1 MFDFLTHDML
11 AVIWFFLWC
20 VIWGVYFMV
29 DSFALG
35 VGLLAPF
42 IATDKVQGMQ
52 IRRSVGPFWGGNE
65 VWLILAAGG
74 TFAAFPLVFSKMF
87 TFLYL
92 PMMLLLIGL
101 IARGISIEYLHKDDN
116 PRIQKALTWGWFVG
130 SLLISLVLG
139 VAFANFFKGL
149 EIASGGVYE
158 GTLLGLFGPYALI
171 GGILFVLMSVT
182 SGAFWIN
189 IKTEGA
195 ISAKAGYIAKK
206 STLIVLV
213 LALVYLAYS
222 FVGIVGFTGNYSV
235 MPALYLL
242 PVIAILAA
250 VLSVFFAK
258 KNRWFPAFCSNLLAL
273 LFIVQS
279 GLASIYPYMLKS
291 SVSPEYG
298 IDIFEAASSHL
309 TLSIM
314 LGGALVFV
322 PIVII
327 YQLWVYTLFKEK
339 IKESEQV
346 DY

>member
-11 AVIWFFLWC
+11 AIIWFFLWC
-20 VIWGVYFMV
+20 VIWGVYFIV
-29 DSFALG
+29 DSFSLG
-35 VGLLAPF
+35 AGLLAPF
-42 IATDKVQGMQ
+42 IATDKAQRIQ
-52 IRRSVGPFWGGNE
+52 IQSSVGPFWGGNE

-101 IARGISIEYLHKDDN
+101 IARGISIEYLHKDEN
-116 PRIQKALTWGWFVG
+116 PQIQKILMWGWFAG

-149 EIASGGVYE
+149 EISSGGVYT
-158 GTLLGLFGPYALI
+158 GTLIGLFSPYALI
-171 GGILFVLMSVT
+171 GGVLFVLMSVT
-182 SGAFWIN
+182 SGALWIN
-189 IKTEGA
+189 VKTEGA
-195 ISAKAGYIAKK
+195 IAAKAGGLAKK

-222 FVGIVGFTGNYSV
+222 FMGIEGFTTNYSAT
-235 MPALYLL
+235 PALYLL
-242 PVIAILAA
+242 PVLVVVGA
-250 VLSVFFAK
+250 VLAVFFAK
-258 KNRWFPAFCSNLLAL
+258 KDRVFPAFCSNILAF
-273 LFIVQS
+273 LFVVES

-298 IDIFEAASSHL
+298 INIFEAASSHM
-309 TLSIM
+309 TLSVM

-327 YQLWVYTLFKEK
+327 YQMWAYTLFKEK
-339 IKESEQV
+339 IKEIEQV

>member
-20 VIWGVYFMV
+20 VIWGVYFIV
-29 DSFALG
+29 DSFSLG
-35 VGLLAPF
+35 AGLLAPF
-42 IATDKVQGMQ
+42 IATDKVQRAQ
-52 IRRSVGPFWGGNE
+52 IQSSVGPFWGGNE

-101 IARGISIEYLHKDDN
+101 ITRGISIEYLHKDEN
-116 PRIQKALTWGWFVG
+116 PHIQKVLTWGWFTG

-149 EIASGGVYE
+149 EIASGGVYK
-158 GTLLGLFGPYALI
+158 GTLPGLFSPYALI
-171 GGILFVLMSVT
+171 GGVLFVLMSVT
-182 SGAFWIN
+182 SGALWIN
-189 IKTEGA
+189 VKTEGSIA
-195 ISAKAGYIAKK
+195 VKAGYLAMK
-206 STLIVLV
+206 STFIVLV
-213 LALVYLAYS
+213 LALVYLAYF
-222 FVGIVGFTGNYSV
+222 FVGIEGFTTNYSA
-235 MPALYLL
+235 MPGLYLL
-242 PVIAILAA
+242 PVLVVVGA
-250 VLSVFFAK
+250 VLAVLFTK
-258 KNRWFPAFCSNLLAL
+258 RDKVFPAFCSNLLAL
-273 LFIVQS
+273 LFVVES

-298 IDIFEAASSHL
+298 IDIFEAASSHM

-327 YQLWVYTLFKEK
+327 YQLWAYTLFKEK
-339 IKESEQV
+339 IKETEQV

>member
-35 VGLLAPF
+35 VGLLSPF
-42 IATDKVQGMQ
+42 IATDDVQGMQ
-52 IRRSVGPFWGGNE
+52 IKRSVGPFWGGNE

-101 IARGISIEYLHKDDN
+101 VARGISIEYLHKDDN
-116 PRIQKALTWGWFVG
+116 PLIQKVLTWGWFVG

-149 EIASGGVYE
+149 EIASGRVYE

-171 GGILFVLMSVT
+171 GGVLFVLMSVT
-182 SGAFWIN
+182 SGALWIN

-195 ISAKAGYIAKK
+195 ISTKAGDLAKK

-222 FVGIVGFTGNYSV
+222 FVGIEGFTGNYSV

-242 PVIAILAA
+242 PVLAIVAA
-250 VLSVFFAK
+250 VLSVFFTK
-258 KNRWFPAFCSNLLAL
+258 KERGFPAFCSNLLAF

-339 IKESEQV
+339 IKETEQV

>member
-11 AVIWFFLWC
+11 AIIWFFLWC
-20 VIWGVYFMV
+20 VIWGVYFIV
-29 DSFALG
+29 DSFSLG
-35 VGLLAPF
+35 AGLLVPF
-42 IATDKVQGMQ
+42 IATDKAQRMQ
-52 IRRSVGPFWGGNE
+52 IQSSVGPFWGGNE

-101 IARGISIEYLHKDDN
+101 IARGISIEYLHKDEN
-116 PRIQKALTWGWFVG
+116 PHIQKILMWGWFAG

-149 EIASGGVYE
+149 EIASGGVYI
-158 GTLLGLFGPYALI
+158 GTLIGLFSPYALI
-171 GGILFVLMSVT
+171 GGVLFVLMSVT

-189 IKTEGA
+189 VKTEGA
-195 ISAKAGYIAKK
+195 IAIKAGDLAKK
-206 STLIVLV
+206 SALIVLV

-222 FVGIVGFTGNYSV
+222 FMGIEGFTTNYSA

-242 PVIAILAA
+242 PGLAVVTA
-250 VLSVFFAK
+250 VLAVFFAK
-258 KNRWFPAFCSNLLAL
+258 KDRIFPAFCSNLLAF
-273 LFIVQS
+273 LFVVES

-291 SVSPEYG
+291 SVSSEYG
-298 IDIFEAASSHL
+298 IDIFEAASSHM
-309 TLSIM
+309 TLSVM

-322 PIVII
+322 PIIII
-327 YQLWVYTLFKEK
+327 YQLWAYTLFREK
-339 IKESEQV
+339 IKETDQV
-346 DY
+346 EY

>member
-1 MFDFLTHDML
+1 MFDFLTHNML
-11 AVIWFFLWC
+11 AVIWFLLWC
-20 VIWGVYFMV
+20 VIWGVYFIV
-29 DSFALG
+29 DSFSLG
-35 VGLLAPF
+35 AGLLAPF
-42 IATDKVQGMQ
+42 IATNKMQRIQVQ
-52 IRRSVGPFWGGNE
+52 RSVGPFWGGNE

-101 IARGISIEYLHKDDN
+101 IARGISVEYLHKDNN
-116 PRIQKALTWGWFVG
+116 PQIQKAFTWGWFVG

-149 EIASGGVYE
+149 EIASGGVYK
-158 GTLLGLFGPYALI
+158 GTLIGLFSPYALI

-182 SGAFWIN
+182 SGALWITV
-189 IKTEGA
+189 KTEGA
-195 ISAKAGYIAKK
+195 IATKAGNIAKK

-222 FVGIVGFTGNYSV
+222 FVGIEGFTTNYSAT
-235 MPALYLL
+235 PALYLL
-242 PVIAILAA
+242 PVFAVVAA
-250 VLSVFFAK
+250 VLAVFFANTDK
-258 KNRWFPAFCSNLLAL
+258 GFPAFCSNFLAFF
-273 LFIVQS
+273 FIVQS
-279 GLASIYPYMLKS
+279 GLTSIYPYMLKS
-291 SVSPEYG
+291 SISLEYG
-298 IDIFEAASSHL
+298 IDIFEAASSHM

-314 LGGALVFV
+314 LAGALIFV

-339 IKESEQV
+339 IKETGQI

>member
-11 AVIWFFLWC
+11 AIIWFFLWC
-20 VIWGVYFMV
+20 VIWGVYFIV
-29 DSFALG
+29 DSFSLG
-35 VGLLAPF
+35 AGLLTPF
-42 IATDKVQGMQ
+42 IATDKAQRMQ
-52 IRRSVGPFWGGNE
+52 IQSSVGPFWGGNE

-101 IARGISIEYLHKDDN
+101 IARGISIEYLHKDEN
-116 PRIQKALTWGWFVG
+116 PQIQKILMWGWFAG

-149 EIASGGVYE
+149 EIASGGVYI
-158 GTLLGLFGPYALI
+158 GTLIGLFSPYALI

-182 SGAFWIN
+182 SGALWIN
-189 IKTEGA
+189 VKTEGA
-195 ISAKAGYIAKK
+195 IAAKAGDLAKK

-222 FVGIVGFTGNYSV
+222 FIGIEGFTTNYSATPV
-235 MPALYLL
+235 LYFL
-242 PVIAILAA
+242 PVLAVVGA
-250 VLSVFFAK
+250 VFAVFFAK
-258 KNRWFPAFCSNLLAL
+258 KDRVFPAFCSNLLAF
-273 LFIVQS
+273 LFVVES

-298 IDIFEAASSHL
+298 INIFEAASSHM
-309 TLSIM
+309 TLSVM

-327 YQLWVYTLFKEK
+327 YQLWAYTLFKKK
-339 IKESEQV
+339 IKETEQV

>member
-20 VIWGVYFMV
+20 VIWGVYFIV
-29 DSFALG
+29 DSFSLG
-35 VGLLAPF
+35 AGLLAPF
-42 IATDKVQGMQ
+42 IATDKVQRIQ
-52 IRRSVGPFWGGNE
+52 VQSSVGPFWGGNE

-101 IARGISIEYLHKDDN
+101 IARGISVEYLHKDEN
-116 PRIQKALTWGWFVG
+116 PQIQKAFTWGWFTG

-158 GTLLGLFGPYALI
+158 GTLPGLFSPYALI
-171 GGILFVLMSVT
+171 GGVLFVLMSVT
-182 SGAFWIN
+182 SGALWIN

-195 ISAKAGYIAKK
+195 VAAKAGDLAKK

-213 LALVYLAYS
+213 LALIYLAYS
-222 FVGIVGFTGNYSV
+222 FVGIEGFTANYSAT
-235 MPALYLL
+235 PALYLL
-242 PVIAILAA
+242 PALAVVTA

-258 KNRWFPAFCSNLLAL
+258 KGKWLLAFCSNLLTF
-273 LFIVQS
+273 LFVVQT

-298 IDIFEAASSHL
+298 IDIFEAASSHM

-322 PIVII
+322 PIVVI
-327 YQLWVYTLFKEK
+327 YQLWAYTLFREK
-339 IKESEQV
+339 IKETEQV
-346 DY
+346 EY

>member
-20 VIWGVYFMV
+20 VIWGIYFIV
-29 DSFALG
+29 DSFSLG
-35 VGLLAPF
+35 AGLLTPF
-42 IATDKVQGMQ
+42 IATDKTQRVQIQ
-52 IRRSVGPFWGGNE
+52 SSVGPFWGGNE

-116 PRIQKALTWGWFVG
+116 PKIQKVLTWGWFVG

-149 EIASGGVYE
+149 EIDSGGIYK
-158 GTLLGLFGPYALI
+158 GTLLGLFSPYALI
-171 GGILFVLMSVT
+171 GGVLFVFMSVT
-182 SGAFWIN
+182 SGALWIN
-189 IKTEGA
+189 VKTEGA
-195 ISAKAGYIAKK
+195 IAAKTGDLAKK

-213 LALVYLAYS
+213 LALVFLAYS
-222 FVGIVGFTGNYSV
+222 FVGIEGFTNNYSTT
-235 MPALYLL
+235 PALYLL
-242 PVIAILAA
+242 PALAIVGSTLA
-250 VLSVFFAK
+250 VLFAK
-258 KNRWFPAFCSNLLAL
+258 KEKEFYAFCSNLLAF
-273 LFIVQS
+273 LFVVES
-279 GLASIYPYMLKS
+279 GLAGIYPYMLKS
-291 SVSPEYG
+291 SVSSEYG
-298 IDIFEAASSHL
+298 IDIFEAASSHM

-314 LGGALVFV
+314 LGGALIFV

-327 YQLWVYTLFKEK
+327 YQLWAYTLFREK
-339 IKESEQV
+339 IKEKDQIN
-346 DY
+346 Y

>member
-20 VIWGVYFMV
+20 VIWGVYFIA
-29 DSFALG
+29 DSFSLG
-35 VGLLAPF
+35 AGLLTPF
-42 IATDKVQGMQ
+42 IATDKVQRTQ
-52 IRRSVGPFWGGNE
+52 IQSSVGPFWGGNE

-92 PMMLLLIGL
+92 PMLLLLIGL
-101 IARGISIEYLHKDDN
+101 IARGISIEYLHKDEN
-116 PRIQKALTWGWFVG
+116 PQIQKILMLGWFAG

-149 EIASGGVYE
+149 EITSGGVYE
-158 GTLLGLFGPYALI
+158 GTLLGLFSPYALL

-182 SGAFWIN
+182 SGALWIN
-189 IKTEGA
+189 VKTEGA
-195 ISAKAGYIAKK
+195 IAAKAGNLAKK

-222 FVGIVGFTGNYSV
+222 FEGIEGFTTNYSAT
-235 MPALYLL
+235 PALYLL
-242 PVIAILAA
+242 PVLAVVGA
-250 VLSVFFAK
+250 VLAVFFAK
-258 KNRWFPAFCSNLLAL
+258 KDRGFPAFCSNLLTL
-273 LFIVQS
+273 LFVVES

-291 SVSPEYG
+291 SISPEYG
-298 IDIFEAASSHL
+298 INIFEAASSHM
-309 TLSIM
+309 TLSVM

-327 YQLWVYTLFKEK
+327 YQLWAYTLFKEK
-339 IKESEQV
+339 IKETEQV
-346 DY
+346 EY

>member
-20 VIWGVYFMV
+20 VIWGVYFIV
-29 DSFALG
+29 DSFSLG
-35 VGLLAPF
+35 AGLLVPF
-42 IATDKVQGMQ
+42 IATDKVQRIQ
-52 IRRSVGPFWGGNE
+52 IQSSVGPFWGGNE

-101 IARGISIEYLHKDDN
+101 IARGISIEYLHKDEN
-116 PRIQKALTWGWFVG
+116 PQIQKALTWGWFTG

-149 EIASGGVYE
+149 EIASEGVYE
-158 GTLLGLFGPYALI
+158 GTLLGLFSPYALI

-182 SGAFWIN
+182 SGALWIN
-189 IKTEGA
+189 LKTEGA
-195 ISAKAGYIAKK
+195 VAAKAGGLAKK
-206 STLIVLV
+206 STLSVLV

-222 FVGIVGFTGNYSV
+222 FVGIEGFTANYSST
-235 MPALYLL
+235 PALYLL
-242 PVIAILAA
+242 PALAVA
-250 VLSVFFAK
+250 AAALAVFFAK
-258 KNRWFPAFCSNLLAL
+258 KGKWFSAFCSNLLTF
-273 LFIVQS
+273 LFVVQT

-298 IDIFEAASSHL
+298 IDIFEAASSHM

-327 YQLWVYTLFKEK
+327 YQLWAYTLFREK
-339 IKESEQV
+339 IKEIEQV
-346 DY
+346 EY

>member
-1 MFDFLTHDML
+1 MFDFLAHDML

-20 VIWGVYFMV
+20 IIWGVYFIV
-29 DSFALG
+29 DSFSLG
-35 VGLLAPF
+35 AGLLAPF
-42 IATDKVQGMQ
+42 ITTDKVQRIQ
-52 IRRSVGPFWGGNE
+52 IQRSVGPFWGGNE

-101 IARGISIEYLHKDDN
+101 VTRGISVEYLHKDDN
-116 PRIQKALTWGWFVG
+116 PQIQKVLIWGWFVG

-139 VAFANFFKGL
+139 VAFTNFFKGL
-149 EIASGGVYE
+149 EIASGGVYK
-158 GTLLGLFGPYALI
+158 GTLLGLVGPYALI
-171 GGILFVLMSVT
+171 GGVLFAFMSIT
-182 SGAFWIN
+182 SGALWIN
-189 IKTEGA
+189 VKTEGA
-195 ISAKAGYIAKK
+195 IAVKAGDLAKK

-222 FVGIVGFTGNYSV
+222 FVGIESFTTNYSAT
-235 MPALYLL
+235 PALYLF
-242 PVIAILAA
+242 PVLSVVSA
-250 VLSVFFAK
+250 VLAVFFAK
-258 KNRWFPAFCSNLLAL
+258 KENGFLAFCSNLFAL
-273 LFIVQS
+273 LLVLQS

-291 SVSPEYG
+291 SVSLEYG
-298 IDIFEAASSHL
+298 IDIFEAASSHM

-314 LGGALVFV
+314 LGGTLVFM
-322 PIVII
+322 PIVIL

-339 IKESEQV
+339 IKETEQV

>member
-20 VIWGVYFMV
+20 VIWGVYFIA
-29 DSFALG
+29 DSFSLG
-35 VGLLAPF
+35 AGLLLPF
-42 IATDKVQGMQ
+42 IATDEVQRTQ
-52 IRRSVGPFWGGNE
+52 IQSSVGPFWGGNE

-101 IARGISIEYLHKDDN
+101 IARGISVEYLHKDEN
-116 PRIQKALTWGWFVG
+116 PLIQKAFAWGWFVG

-149 EIASGGVYE
+149 EIASGGVYT
-158 GTLLGLFGPYALI
+158 GTLPGLFSPYALI
-171 GGILFVLMSVT
+171 GGVLFVFISVT
-182 SGAFWIN
+182 SGALWIN
-189 IKTEGA
+189 VKTEGA
-195 ISAKAGYIAKK
+195 IAVKAGNLAKK
-206 STLIVLV
+206 STLIVFILS
-213 LALVYLAYS
+213 LVYLAYS
-222 FVGIVGFTGNYSV
+222 FVGIEGFTTNYSAT
-235 MPALYLL
+235 PALYLL
-242 PVIAILAA
+242 PALAVVGA
-250 VLSVFFAK
+250 VLSIFFAK
-258 KNRWFPAFCSNLLAL
+258 KCRGFPAFCSNLLTL
-273 LFIVQS
+273 LFIVES
-279 GLASIYPYMLKS
+279 GLASIYPHMLKS
-291 SVSPEYG
+291 SISPDYG
-298 IDIFEAASSHL
+298 IDIFEAASSHM

-327 YQLWVYTLFKEK
+327 YQLWAYTLFKEK
-339 IKESEQV
+339 IKETEEV

>member
-20 VIWGVYFMV
+20 VIWGVYFIA
-29 DSFALG
+29 DSFSLG
-35 VGLLAPF
+35 AGLLTPF
-42 IATDKVQGMQ
+42 IATDKVQRTQ
-52 IRRSVGPFWGGNE
+52 IQSSVGPFWGGNE

-92 PMMLLLIGL
+92 PMLLLLIGL
-101 IARGISIEYLHKDDN
+101 IARGISIEYLHKDEN
-116 PRIQKALTWGWFVG
+116 PQIQKILMLGWFAG

-158 GTLLGLFGPYALI
+158 GTLLGLFSPYALL
-171 GGILFVLMSVT
+171 GGVLFVLMSVT
-182 SGAFWIN
+182 SGALWIN
-189 IKTEGA
+189 VKTEGA
-195 ISAKAGYIAKK
+195 IAAKAGNLAKK

-213 LALVYLAYS
+213 LSLVYLAYS
-222 FVGIVGFTGNYSV
+222 FVGIEGFTINYSA

-242 PVIAILAA
+242 PVLAVVGA
-250 VLSVFFAK
+250 VLAVFFAK
-258 KNRWFPAFCSNLLAL
+258 KDRGFPAFCSNLLTL
-273 LFIVQS
+273 LFVVES

-291 SVSPEYG
+291 SISPEYG
-298 IDIFEAASSHL
+298 INIFEAASSHM
-309 TLSIM
+309 TLSVM

-327 YQLWVYTLFKEK
+327 YQLWAYTLFKEK
-339 IKESEQV
+339 IKETEQV
-346 DY
+346 EY

>member
-1 MFDFLTHDML
+1 MFDLLTHDML
-11 AVIWFFLWC
+11 AVIWFLLWC
-20 VIWGVYFMV
+20 VIWGVYFIV
-29 DSFALG
+29 DSFSLG
-35 VGLLAPF
+35 AGLLIPF
-42 IATDKVQGMQ
+42 IATDRVQRIQ
-52 IRRSVGPFWGGNE
+52 IQRSVGPFWGGNE

-101 IARGISIEYLHKDDN
+101 IARGISVEYLHKDEN
-116 PRIQKALTWGWFVG
+116 PHIQKAFTWGWFAG

-149 EIASGGVYE
+149 EITSGGVYN
-158 GTLLGLFGPYALI
+158 GTLLGLFNLYALI
-171 GGILFVLMSVT
+171 GGVLFVFMSVT
-182 SGAFWIN
+182 SGALWIN
-189 IKTEGA
+189 VKTEGA
-195 ISAKAGYIAKK
+195 IAAKAGDLAKK

-213 LALVYLAYS
+213 LSLIFLVYS
-222 FVGIVGFTGNYSV
+222 FVGIEGFMTNYSAT
-235 MPALYLL
+235 PALYLL
-242 PVIAILAA
+242 PILAIMA
-250 VLSVFFAK
+250 SVLAVFFVK
-258 KNRWFPAFCSNLLAL
+258 KDKGFPAFCSNLLA
-273 LFIVQS
+273 FFFVVQT

-291 SVSPEYG
+291 SVSLEYG
-298 IDIFEAASSHL
+298 IDIFEAASSHM

-327 YQLWVYTLFKEK
+327 YQLLVYTLFKEK
-339 IKESEQV
+339 IKETEQA

>member
-1 MFDFLTHDML
+1 MFEFLTHAML
-11 AVIWFFLWC
+11 AFIWFILWC
-20 VIWGVYFMV
+20 VIWGVYFIV
-29 DSFALG
+29 DSFSLG
-35 VGLLAPF
+35 AGLLIPF
-42 IATDKVQGMQ
+42 IASDKVQRTQ
-52 IRRSVGPFWGGNE
+52 IQRSVGPFWGGNE

-92 PMMLLLIGL
+92 PMILLLLGL
-101 IARGISIEYLHKDDN
+101 VARGISVEYLHKDDN
-116 PRIQKALTWGWFVG
+116 PQIQKAFKWGWFAG
-130 SLLISLVLG
+130 SLLISLILG

-149 EIASGGVYE
+149 EIASGGVYI
-158 GTLLGLFGPYALI
+158 GTLLGLFSPYALI
-171 GGILFVLMSVT
+171 GGSLFVLMSVT
-182 SGAFWIN
+182 SGALWIN
-189 IKTEGA
+189 VKTEGA
-195 ISAKAGYIAKK
+195 LAIKAGNLAKK

-222 FVGIVGFTGNYSV
+222 FMDIEGFTTNYSA

-242 PVIAILAA
+242 PVLAVVSA
-250 VLSVFFAK
+250 VLAVFFAK
-258 KNRWFPAFCSNLLAL
+258 KGKAFPAFCSNFLAL
-273 LFIVQS
+273 LFVVQS

-291 SVSPEYG
+291 SVSLEYG
-298 IDIFEAASSHL
+298 IDIFEAASSHM

-339 IKESEQV
+339 IKEAEQV